1 MSKEM
6 IFPVSRIVYRI
17 KEIIEDTVRLDSLW
31 IQGEISNLKKHRSG
45 TYYFSIKDDKAAMSC
60 VMFSSYVKHL
70 KFDLEEGMKVLIS
83 ASASVYPERGS
94 LQLYVKQVR
103 PDGIGAL
110 YLELEQRKQRLLKE
124 GYFDPAHKLHK
135 PSYIGNVG
143 VITAKE
149 GAALQD
155 VLSTIRMRWPMMQI
169 TLYPA
174 LVQGNQAAQSIIA
187 QLAKADCAGHDAILI
202 VRGGGSFE
210 DLFCFNDVALI
221 HAVYACKTYTICGV
235 GHKTDTTLIDFV
247 ADMSCPTPTAAA
259 QFASLDQREV
269 LQKLA
274 QSQQYM
280 SQRMEQILA
289 LKQQQLS
296 TLLSNPYM
304 KDPKSWVF
312 QKRLLLDSYLQSMDQ
327 TKDALLSKSADL
339 EYKKSLILQSV
350 QHLCDKKGGELT
362 SIKRQ
367 LIPLMQRI
375 DGQNQQ
381 TYIQVNQNFMQAMQ
395 QYRELNRQACAK
407 YISLLDAYSPLKT
420 MQRGY
425 SITTCQNTLV
435 RSIDGV
441 SKDMILY
448 TQVGDGTI
456 ESKVIDKRRMKD
468 AK

>member
-1 MSKEM
+1 
-6 IFPVSRIVYRI
+6 
-17 KEIIEDTVRLDSLW
+17 
-31 IQGEISNLKKHRSG
+31 
-45 TYYFSIKDDKAAMSC
+45 
-60 VMFSSYVKHL
+60 
-70 KFDLEEGMKVLIS
+70 
-83 ASASVYPERGS
+83 
-94 LQLYVKQVR
+94 
-103 PDGIGAL
+103 
-110 YLELEQRKQRLLKE
+110 
-124 GYFDPAHKLHK
+124 
-135 PSYIGNVG
+135 
-143 VITAKE
+143 
-149 GAALQD
+149 
-155 VLSTIRMRWPMMQI
+155 MRWPMMQI

-187 QLAKADCAGHDAILI
+187 QLAKADCAGHDAVLI

-210 DLFCFNDVALI
+210 DLFCFNDEALI

-327 TKDALLSKSADL
+327 TKDALLSKSAD
-339 EYKKSLILQSV
+339 
-350 QHLCDKKGGELT
+350 DKKGGELT

-375 DGQNQQ
+375 DGKNQQ

>member
-31 IQGEISNLKKHRSG
+31 IQGEISNLKKYRSG

-187 QLAKADCAGHDAILI
+187 QLAKADCAGHDALLI

-210 DLFCFNDVALI
+210 DLFCFNDEALI

-296 TLLSNPYM
+296 MLLSNPYM